1 MWWTILLVAVIA
13 KVLGKKLGEWAKDED
28 VKREWSELVQAIDE
42 AYRDGHI
49 SIEEILNIGKEAKD
63 VIIEITKEK

>member
-1 MWWTILLVAVIA
+1 MWWTILLVVVIA

-28 VKREWSELVQAIDE
+28 VKREWSELIQTIDE

-49 SIEEILNIGKEAKD
+49 SIQEILEIGKEAKD
-63 VIIEITKEK
+63 VIREITKEK

>member
-1 MWWTILLVAVIA
+1 MWWMILLVAVIA
-13 KVLGKKLGEWAKDED
+13 KALGKKLGEWAKDED

-42 AYRDGHI
+42 AYQDGRI

-63 VIIEITKEK
+63 VIREITKGK

>member
-1 MWWTILLVAVIA
+1 MWWMILLVAVIA

-42 AYRDGHI
+42 AYRDGKI
-49 SIEEILNIGKEAKD
+49 TIEEILNIGKEAKD
-63 VIIEITKEK
+63 VIREITKEK

>member
-1 MWWTILLVAVIA
+1 MILLVAVIA
-13 KVLGKKLGEWAKDED
+13 KALGKKLGEWAKDED

-42 AYRDGHI
+42 AYQDGRI

-63 VIIEITKEK
+63 VIREITKGK